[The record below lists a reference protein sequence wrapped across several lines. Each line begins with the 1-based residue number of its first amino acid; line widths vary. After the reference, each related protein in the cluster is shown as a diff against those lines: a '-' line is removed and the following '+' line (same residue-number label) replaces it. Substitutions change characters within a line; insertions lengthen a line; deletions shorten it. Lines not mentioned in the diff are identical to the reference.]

1 MARYVIP
8 FRPNGK
14 TRLGDPR
21 LAVCMAEDVMAAAA
35 GVSDAPVLADEL
47 GGLGEAV
54 SAALATVSGPVTIV
68 NGDCP
73 CVTSEELEELTASAP
88 ALVPARDGTTNAI
101 ALADAKDFA
110 SLYGP
115 GSADRFAAHLG
126 ARRLDLPGLRD
137 DVDTWEDLERVRDR
151 VGRHTRGYLMQLE
164 RARAS

>member
-14 TRLGDPR
+14 TRLGDSQ
-21 LAVCMAEDVMAAAA
+21 LALCMVDDVIAAVAH
-35 GVSDAPVLADEL
+35 VSDDPFVADEP

-54 SAALATVSGPVTIV
+54 SAALATLTGPVTIV

-73 CVTSEELEELTASAP
+73 CVTPEELEELTVNAP
-88 ALVPARDGTTNAI
+88 AIVAARDGTTNAI
-101 ALADAKDFA
+101 ALTDAAEFA

-115 GSADRFAAHLG
+115 GSAERFEAQLG

-137 DVDTWEDLERVRDR
+137 DVDTWDDLDRVRTR
-151 VGRHTRGYLMQLE
+151 VGSHTRAYLHRLE
-164 RARAS
+164 HARAS

>member
-1 MARYVIP
+1 VARYVIP

-14 TRLGDPR
+14 TRLGDPQ
-21 LAVCMAEDVMAAAA
+21 LAACMAEDVIAAAA
-35 GVSDAPVLADEL
+35 RVSRDPVVADKL

-54 SAALATVSGPVTIV
+54 SAVLATVRGPVTIV

-73 CVTSEELEELTASAP
+73 CVTSEELEELTAGAP
-88 ALVPARDGTTNAI
+88 ALVAASDGTTNAI

-115 GSADRFAAHLG
+115 GSADRFEAHLG

-137 DVDTWEDLERVRDR
+137 DVDTWDDLERVRNR
-151 VGRHTRGYLMQLE
+151 VGSHTRGYLLQLE